1 MTSNKF
7 ITCFAYFVSLKIHLK
22 LKKNI
27 TIFERKILDVR
38 GTSLQRKRSIYT
50 YTYIYKMTFHIATL
64 SKDGKEELEGITIS
78 REILLEIIEDGL
90 K

>member
-1 MTSNKF
+1 
-7 ITCFAYFVSLKIHLK
+7 
-22 LKKNI
+22 
-27 TIFERKILDVR
+27 
-38 GTSLQRKRSIYT
+38 
-50 YTYIYKMTFHIATL
+50 MTFHIATL